1 MRKYTLE
8 EIRAAEAHGEGFC
21 LSCGHRQEAPQTEQP
36 VTQCEDCWEFAVIS
50 AEELLENLEIVDI
63 EGSVER

>member
-1 MRKYTLE
+1 MKL
-8 EIRAAEAHGEGFC
+8 A
-21 LSCGHRQEAPQTEQP
+21 SGHRQEAPQTEQP
-36 VTQCEDCWEFAVIS
+36 VTQCEECWEFAVIS